1 RIALCRGE
9 RGRGMLGRI
18 VALDVLVAALSGCL
32 ALVSLWFERS
42 DLVLVL
48 TVLAL
53 VGFVGSVTLAR
64 FAAVEPEDERRI
76 LTPREAAEA
85 DARERFEDEIRARLE
100 QEHEARRHGPEHEAR
115 RHGPEDEARRHGPEE
130 GRGR

>member
-9 RGRGMLGRI
+9 RGRGMLDRI
-18 VALDVLVAALSGCL
+18 VALDVLVAALIGCL
-32 ALVSLWFERS
+32 ALVSLWFGRT

-64 FAAVEPEDERRI
+64 FAAVEPEDEGRI

-85 DARERFEDEIRARLE
+85 DARARFEDEIRDRLE
-100 QEHEARRHGPEHEAR
+100 REHAARQNR
-115 RHGPEDEARRHGPEE
+115 PEDGV
-130 GRGR
+130 GRWA